1 MIKSMSRHMKKEKK
15 KSSRKSRGIP
25 LKDFYEQWINTLK
38 TTLLPDL
45 RRAMLASSANL
56 LSTHVHHLHLHF
68 LSYFHA
74 LDTATSATAAAAAAR
89 DTSPLA
95 FPLLWLGDF
104 HPNLFTNLLRS
115 FLTNNPP
122 HPQSNNFFPNAWTEP
137 SPELVARIEQI
148 ECGLRLMVPSVA
160 NQLRKAQAG
169 FVDRVAVH
177 WGQCDGRE
185 EVSRMIGAALAAQGE
200 VLESVF
206 LDANRLRRSVLSEI
220 LSCVDVYQA
229 ALFLEK
235 LAHFYV
241 GFSDGD
247 LIREF
252 EQCKLHL

>member
-1 MIKSMSRHMKKEKK
+1 MMKKK
-15 KSSRKSRGIP
+15 RRSRGIIP
-25 LKDFYEQWINTLK
+25 LKELYEQWIDTLK
-38 TTLLPDL
+38 RTLLPDL

-74 LDTATSATAAAAAAR
+74 LDSASAAAALLLLHPPGPPPR
-89 DTSPLA
+89 L
-95 FPLLWLGDF
+95 PLLWLGDF
-104 HPNLFTNLLRS
+104 HPNLLTNLLRS
-115 FLTNNPP
+115 LLTNP
-122 HPQSNNFFPNAWTEP
+122 HQSNYFFPNAWTHP
-137 SPELVARIEQI
+137 SPDLTARIEQI

-160 NQLRKAQAG
+160 DRLRQAQAG

-185 EVSRMIGAALAAQGE
+185 EVSRMIGAALGAQGD
-200 VLESVF
+200 LLHSVF

-235 LAHFYV
+235 LAQFYV
-241 GFSDGD
+241 GFRDGD

-252 EQCKLHL
+252 DHCKLHL